1 MLDPRAGCDRLGG
14 WTSSKPL
21 MGPIHPELRLSSR
34 PIDRE
39 LEGEATTAC
48 PVQDIA
54 GEEHREL
61 LERLFYHDL
70 MNTVGGLLSL
80 LELCSLLPPDQTEEL
95 LGAARFTVA
104 QLIEE
109 ITTQRE
115 LMAAERAKRE
125 VTCRPV
131 AIRELLLDLCSF
143 YRTARCCEGKRLE
156 LHDCVGPHEV
166 WTSEV
171 LLRRV
176 VGNLIKNALEASR
189 SGEAVTIS
197 YQEVGHPVIAVSN
210 EGVMPEDVRRGV
222 FRRAFSTKGE
232 AGRGLGT
239 SSVKLIAETYLK
251 GTVDFFSTRESGT
264 TFILALPDRSRP
276 LETRGDT
283 SPGDGVRGTRSEDGS
298 PGARASHSPVG
309 DSCGGVGSMSS
320 DVEHVGN
327 SPSLGPRP
335 ALSGPT
341 PSRPWHPRPRTSSR
355 TWRSARAQVI
365 PPPFYF
371 VPNTA
376 GRVGPPGEGSAYHR
390 RETHEQA

>member
-1 MLDPRAGCDRLGG
+1 
-14 WTSSKPL
+14 
-21 MGPIHPELRLSSR
+21 
-34 PIDRE
+34 
-39 LEGEATTAC
+39 
-48 PVQDIA
+48 
-54 GEEHREL
+54 
-61 LERLFYHDL
+61 

-80 LELCSLLPPDQTEEL
+80 LELCSLSPPDRTEEL

-115 LMAAERAKRE
+115 LMAAERGKRE

-156 LHDCVGPHEV
+156 LHDCAGPHEV

-176 VGNLIKNALEASR
+176 VGNLIKNALEASQ

-197 YQEVGHPVIAVSN
+197 YQELGHPVIAVSN

-251 GTVDFFSTRESGT
+251 GTVDF
-264 TFILALPDRSRP
+264 SRP
-276 LETRGDT
+276 GRAGRLSSSRYPIDLVLSRTRGDT
-283 SPGDGVRGTRSEDGS
+283 SPGDGVRGTRSEDEEPGS
-298 PGARASHSPVG
+298 PG
-309 DSCGGVGSMSS
+309 
-320 DVEHVGN
+320 E
-327 SPSLGPRP
+327 SL
-335 ALSGPT
+335 S
-341 PSRPWHPRPRTSSR
+341 
-355 TWRSARAQVI
+355 RSA
-365 PPPFYF
+365 
-371 VPNTA
+371 TLEA
-376 GRVGPPGEGSAYHR
+376 GIERKA
-390 RETHEQA
+390 HEEA